1 MKVSNVISFDTC
13 CHHEEEVFQETSESM
28 LHGLPCFF
36 GFDMS
41 ELVEEPW
48 AKHAI
53 LAQGSS
59 ELSPSHHP

>member
-1 MKVSNVISFDTC
+1 MLKRGVSRNLRTHVAWFT
-13 CHHEEEVFQETSESM
+13 
-28 LHGLPCFF
+28 LLCFF

-59 ELSPSHHP
+59 GFFSLIVIHEVRTIHL